1 MGSRTKTS
9 RALHP
14 RFLLCASAPLWF
26 GCFFLTGCAT
36 RTIEVTS
43 EPAGATVIAND
54 VELGRTPLT
63 ADFTYYGSYDV
74 LVSKAGYEPL
84 RVTASARAPFYE
96 YPPADLL
103 AAPLSPHTTVRWH
116 FTLSPSLE
124 STQTKDQ
131 LEQGLIDR
139 ARALRGD

>member
-1 MGSRTKTS
+1 MSFCL
-9 RALHP
+9 A
-14 RFLLCASAPLWF
+14 A
-26 GCFFLTGCAT
+26 CAT
-36 RTIEVTS
+36 RTIDVTS
-43 EPAGATVIAND
+43 EPAGATVVANG

-74 LVSKAGYEPL
+74 LVSKGGYEPL
-84 RVTASARAPFYE
+84 RVTASARAPVYE
-96 YPPADLL
+96 YPPVDLL

-124 STQTKDQ
+124 STQTKDE

-139 ARALRGD
+139 ARALRAD